1 MKGLSCV
8 LMASLV
14 LASCG
19 GATQPEE
26 TADVNA
32 FSARPYGNLNQMM
45 QAIPFPAS
53 NIIFDASNEDPE
65 EVKKRMAE
73 DKGSSSGARASYGSV
88 YAGWKEVENAARAI
102 SETANLVM
110 IPGRMC
116 ENGRPVPVDQEDFRR
131 FAEGLAQAGEEAY
144 KAALSKDLDQM
155 LVVGGTVTEA
165 CAACHEVYRDKD
177 DQAERCIPTAAAANP

>member
-8 LMASLV
+8 LVASV
-14 LASCG
+14 VFASCG
-19 GATQPEE
+19 GTQPDE
-26 TADVNA
+26 TADAGA
-32 FSARPYGNLNQMM
+32 FNARPYGSLNQVM

-73 DKGSSSGARASYGSV
+73 DKGGSSGARASYGSV
-88 YAGWKEVENAARAI
+88 YAGWQEVENAAMALR
-102 SETANLVM
+102 ETANLIM

-144 KAALSKDLDQM
+144 KAALSKDLDEM
-155 LVVGGTVTEA
+155 LIVGGTVTEA

-177 DQAERCIPTAAAANP
+177 DQAERCIPPATAAN